1 MRALKA
7 ATIIMGVLIV
17 VGTGALVA
25 IIVRRS
31 AAPPVTVAPN
41 TTVTLQAPPGTHIA
55 GVAAV
60 QDRLAVQLQGGGEDR
75 VIFVDPHSGKVTGQ
89 VTLAPRPPLR

>member
-31 AAPPVTVAPN
+31 AVPVTATPTASVA
-41 TTVTLQAPPGTHIA
+41 LQAPPGTHIA
-55 GVAAV
+55 RVVAV
-60 QDRLAVQLQGGGEDR
+60 QDRLAIQLQGGGEDR

-89 VTLAPRPPLR
+89 VTLAPQPPLR